1 MGNNAVKN
9 IVLIMVL
16 LVFSVLIG
24 SQISDGIK
32 ASFNAFAIIGA
43 VAVAFG
49 MLLMGKRSW
58 LLLYYL
64 PPALVCVPIY
74 RAEMPIGYS
83 LSMVVFVCGIL
94 MASLRI
100 ISLKWR
106 SHVVCDS
113 LVVCM
118 LVVCVWNYIQHPV
131 SLQVLDPDAEYVG
144 GKEFFW
150 GILAMVYYI
159 ALSSM
164 SGRPDEILTAVRR
177 SFYALCI
184 GQSVVYL
191 YAFKNIGFNFGAR
204 YEILSFLACPLLY
217 FVYCSASTWKILRT
231 PKLLFLGLL
240 ALFFILINGRREVFG
255 YAGEAIGFAAL
266 LKRELFG
273 LAFCGGFVYALL
285 FGLGAIGAW
294 NDAPYSVQR
303 VLTILPGVQVGANAQ
318 LETKGSSTTRKKVWA
333 YAFDTRYGRIRNY
346 IWGDGFQVSTR
357 DMMREQIAGMRGRKM
372 GDDDFAAAISTSVNV
387 WHNGWLN
394 TLKALGVVGLVSVN
408 LIFICGMVML
418 AQVSAVYKGSRYYPY
433 IMAQGLVFVQ
443 FALSYMW
450 GTQTLVHFFQTF
462 LQLSMIKLVYCAA
475 REQGLMIPLIH
486 RRRYVPLMIRE
497 TQQSGTAAA

>member
-1 MGNNAVKN
+1 
-9 IVLIMVL
+9 MVL

-83 LSMVVFVCGIL
+83 LSLVVFVCGIL

-113 LVVCM
+113 LIVCM

-131 SLQVLDPDAEYVG
+131 SLQALDPDAEYVG

-164 SGRPDEILTAVRR
+164 SGSPEEILTTVRR

-184 GQSVVYL
+184 GQSVEYL
-191 YAFKNIGFNFGAR
+191 YAFKNIGFNFGTR

-273 LAFCGGFVYALL
+273 LAFCGGLVYALL

-303 VLTILPGVQVGANAQ
+303 VLTILPGVQVGAGAQ
-318 LETKGSSTTRKKVWA
+318 TETAGSSKTRKMAWA
-333 YAFDTRYGRIRNY
+333 YAFDTRYGRIGDY
-346 IWGDGFQVSTR
+346 VWGDGFQTSTKELQR
-357 DMMREQIAGMRGRKM
+357 SSVAAMRGHEVSAQ
-372 GDDDFAAAISTSVNV
+372 DFALTLASGTNL

-394 TLKALGVVGLVSVN
+394 TLKTLGAVGLTVVN

-418 AQVSAVYKGSRYYPY
+418 AQVSAAYKGSRFYPY

-450 GTQTLVHFFQTF
+450 GTQTLVTFFQTF
-462 LQLSMIKLVYCAA
+462 QQLAMIKLVYCAA